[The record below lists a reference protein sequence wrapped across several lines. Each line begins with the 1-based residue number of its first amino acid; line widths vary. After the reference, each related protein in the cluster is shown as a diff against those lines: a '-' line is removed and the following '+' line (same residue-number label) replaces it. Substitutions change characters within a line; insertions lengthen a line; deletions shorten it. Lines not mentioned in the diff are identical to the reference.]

1 MEFRISVH
9 PNRNF
14 KNLFM
19 KYIILLA
26 CCLNMF
32 NAKATESEKVI
43 KSKPEKI
50 IVYTQGA
57 QVHRNSQV
65 NLVAGQNTII
75 FSGLEN
81 CINTSA
87 IQASGNGNFIIADI
101 QHEVHYPELDKAKLN
116 GDVRY
121 KKLLKHVND
130 SIQELNYLL
139 EENVAKSDAL
149 TTEKNVLLNY
159 SLYKGQS
166 KRDSIASLKDGLSY
180 LREKLFNINSEQ
192 LKLKREREKLDAK
205 KNALNDHLLNIS
217 NELANQNNSGE
228 VEKVDYR
235 ILVHVIADQA
245 TQASINLNYYIT
257 NAGWTPSYDL
267 RAISNE
273 QNIKLTYKAQIHQES
288 GIDWGNVKLV
298 LSTANPNR
306 SYELP
311 ELSPL
316 YLGYTNYGYK
326 DKKVNAGAVPS
337 LSYNSNKEYAA
348 KADLDKMNDQEVVAQ
363 NAYDYTTVN
372 ENVIET
378 EYEIKLN
385 YNIPSD
391 GKEHFAAIM
400 VKDLKTLYRYKAIPK
415 LNNNVY
421 LTAVLPDWEDAITMG
436 GEASIY
442 YDGSYI
448 GNTNLTPGGTDDTIQ
463 LSLGI
468 DKNVA
473 IKRQKIKD
481 KCSQKVLDN
490 DILHQYTFEITMK
503 NSRSN
508 KIEIDIEDQLPLAY
522 DKSVVVERKELSGAK
537 YDEITGVLKW
547 RSTIQAKDSKK
558 LTLMYQIKA
567 PKTMPVAVN

>member
-1 MEFRISVH
+1 
-9 PNRNF
+9 
-14 KNLFM
+14 M
-19 KYIILLA
+19 KSLLIFVF
-26 CCLNMF
+26 CLTIVKA
-32 NAKATESEKVI
+32 NAAETEKTI

-57 QVHRNSQV
+57 QVHRNTLV

-81 CINTSA
+81 CINASA

-101 QHEVHYPELDKAKLN
+101 QHEVHYPEFDKAKLN

-121 KKLLKHVND
+121 KKLLKQVND
-130 SIQELNYLL
+130 SLQELNYLI
-139 EENVAKSDAL
+139 EDITYKSDAL
-149 TTEKNVLLNY
+149 STEKNVLLNY

-166 KRDSIASLKDGLSY
+166 KRDSIASLKDGLNY
-180 LREKLFNINSEQ
+180 LREKLYNINTEQ
-192 LKLKREREKLDAK
+192 LKLKREREKLEAK
-205 KNALNDHLLNIS
+205 KIILNERVVNVS
-217 NELANQNNSGE
+217 RELTNQNNTGE
-228 VEKVDYR
+228 VEQVDYR

-245 TQASINLNYYIT
+245 TQATVSLNYYIT

-267 RAISNE
+267 RAMSNE
-273 QNIKLTYKAQIHQES
+273 QNVKLTYKAQIHQES

-306 SYELP
+306 SYNIP
-311 ELSPL
+311 SLSPW
-316 YLGYTNYGYK
+316 YLGYNPYK
-326 DKKVNAGAVPS
+326 QNNNKDSRVLSAPAAGAGYS
-337 LSYNSNKEYAA
+337 DKAK
-348 KADLDKMNDQEVVAQ
+348 KADDFSDLEQEQKEIAAQ
-363 NAYDYTTVN
+363 NAYDYTSVS

-400 VKDLKTLYRYKAIPK
+400 VKDLKTNYRYKAIPK

-421 LTAVLPDWEDAITMG
+421 LTAVLSDWEDAITMG

-442 YDGSYI
+442 YDGSYV
-448 GNTNLTPGGTDDTIQ
+448 GNTSLLPGGTEDTIQ

-468 DKNVA
+468 DKNIA
-473 IKRQKIKD
+473 IKRQKIKE

-490 DILHQYTFEITMK
+490 DILHQYTYEITMK
-503 NSRSN
+503 NSRAT
-508 KIEIDIEDQLPLAY
+508 KIEIEVEDQLPLAQ
-522 DKSVVVERKELSGAK
+522 DKSVVVDRKELSGAK
-537 YDEITGVLKW
+537 YDEVTGILKW

-558 LTLMYQIKA
+558 LTLMYQVKA
-567 PKTMPVAVN
+567 PKYMSVAFN

>member
-1 MEFRISVH
+1 
-9 PNRNF
+9 
-14 KNLFM
+14 M

-26 CCLNMF
+26 CCLNIF
-32 NAKATESEKVI
+32 TANAAEAEKTI

-50 IVYTQGA
+50 VVYTQGA
-57 QVHRNSQV
+57 QIHRNSQV
-65 NLVAGQNTII
+65 NLVAGQNTIV
-75 FSGLEN
+75 FTGLEN
-81 CINTSA
+81 CINASA

-101 QHEVHYPELDKAKLN
+101 QHEVHYPEFDKAKLN

-130 SIQELNYLL
+130 SIQEINYLI
-139 EENVAKSDAL
+139 EEITAKTDAL
-149 TTEKNVLLNY
+149 ATEKNVLLNY

-180 LREKLFNINSEQ
+180 LREKLFNINAEQ
-192 LKLKREREKLDAK
+192 LKLKREREKLEAK
-205 KNALNDHLLNIS
+205 KILLNERIVNVS
-217 NELANQNNSGE
+217 NELANQNNTGE

-245 TQASINLNYYIT
+245 TLATINLNYYIT

-273 QNIKLTYKAQIHQES
+273 QNVKLTYKAQIHQQS
-288 GIDWGNVKLV
+288 GIDWGSVKLV

-306 SYELP
+306 SYNIP
-311 ELSPL
+311 ALSPW
-316 YLGYTNYGYK
+316 YLGYTPYSQNN
-326 DKKVNAGAVPS
+326 KKTKYGAVPS
-337 LSYNSNKEYAA
+337 SANGLYESKTDDMKAVAMEKEMV
-348 KADLDKMNDQEVVAQ
+348 ADAQ
-363 NAYDYTTVN
+363 NAYDYTTVT

-378 EYEIKLN
+378 EYEIRLN

-400 VKDLKTLYRYKAIPK
+400 VKDLKTIYRYKAIPK

-448 GNTNLTPGGTDDTIQ
+448 GQTNLAPGGTEDTMQ

-468 DKNVA
+468 DKNIA

-490 DILHQYTFEITMK
+490 DILHQYTFRNPPQK
-503 NSRSN
+503 
-508 KIEIDIEDQLPLAY
+508 
-522 DKSVVVERKELSGAK
+522 
-537 YDEITGVLKW
+537 
-547 RSTIQAKDSKK
+547 
-558 LTLMYQIKA
+558 
-567 PKTMPVAVN
+567 

>member
-1 MEFRISVH
+1 
-9 PNRNF
+9 
-14 KNLFM
+14 M
-19 KYIILLA
+19 KSLLIFVF
-26 CCLNMF
+26 CLTIVKA
-32 NAKATESEKVI
+32 NAAETEKTI

-57 QVHRNSQV
+57 QVHRNTLV

-81 CINTSA
+81 CINASA

-101 QHEVHYPELDKAKLN
+101 QHEVHYPEFDKAKLN

-121 KKLLKHVND
+121 KKLLKQVND
-130 SIQELNYLL
+130 SLQELNYLI
-139 EENVAKSDAL
+139 EDITYKSDAL
-149 TTEKNVLLNY
+149 STEKNVLLNY

-166 KRDSIASLKDGLSY
+166 KRDSIASLKDGLNY
-180 LREKLFNINSEQ
+180 LREKLYNINTEQ
-192 LKLKREREKLDAK
+192 LKLKREREKLEAK
-205 KNALNDHLLNIS
+205 KIILNERIVNVS
-217 NELANQNNSGE
+217 RELTNQNNTGE
-228 VEKVDYR
+228 VEQVDYR

-245 TQASINLNYYIT
+245 TQATVSLNYYIT

-267 RAISNE
+267 RAMSNE
-273 QNIKLTYKAQIHQES
+273 QNVKLTYKAQIHQES

-306 SYELP
+306 SYNIP
-311 ELSPL
+311 SLSPW
-316 YLGYTNYGYK
+316 YLGYNPYK
-326 DKKVNAGAVPS
+326 QNNNKDSRVLSAPAAGAGYS
-337 LSYNSNKEYAA
+337 DKAKKTDDFSDLEQEQKEVAA
-348 KADLDKMNDQEVVAQ
+348 L
-363 NAYDYTTVN
+363 NAYDYTSVS

-400 VKDLKTLYRYKAIPK
+400 VKDLKTNYRYKAIPK

-421 LTAVLPDWEDAITMG
+421 LTAVLSDWEDAITMG

-442 YDGSYI
+442 YDGSYV
-448 GNTNLTPGGTDDTIQ
+448 GNTSLLPGGTEDTIQ

-468 DKNVA
+468 DKNIA
-473 IKRQKIKD
+473 IKRQKIKE

-490 DILHQYTFEITMK
+490 DILHQYTYEITMK
-503 NSRSN
+503 NSRAT
-508 KIEIDIEDQLPLAY
+508 KIDIEVEDQLPLAQ
-522 DKSVVVERKELSGAK
+522 DKSVVVDRKELSGAK
-537 YDEITGVLKW
+537 YDEVTGILKW

-558 LTLMYQIKA
+558 LTLMYQVKA
-567 PKTMPVAVN
+567 PKYMSVAFN

>member
-1 MEFRISVH
+1 MKTLMILALCFTIVKTYATDTE
-9 PNRNF
+9 
-14 KNLFM
+14 KN
-19 KYIILLA
+19 
-26 CCLNMF
+26 
-32 NAKATESEKVI
+32 I

-50 IVYTQGA
+50 IVYMQGA
-57 QVHRNSQV
+57 QVHRTSTI
-65 NLVAGQNTII
+65 NLVAGQNTLI

-101 QHEVHYPELDKAKLN
+101 QHVVHYPEFDKAKLN

-130 SIQELNYLL
+130 SLQEINYLL
-139 EENVAKSDAL
+139 EEISAKSEAL
-149 TTEKNVLLNY
+149 ATEKNVLLNY
-159 SLYKGQS
+159 SLYKGHS

-180 LREKLFNINSEQ
+180 LREKLYNINSEQ
-192 LKLKREREKLDAK
+192 LKLKREREKLETK
-205 KNALNDHLLNIS
+205 KTILNERIVNVS

-245 TQASINLNYYIT
+245 TQASVNINYYIT

-267 RAISNE
+267 RAMSNE
-273 QNIKLTYKAQIHQES
+273 QNIKLTYKAQIHQQS
-288 GIDWGNVKLV
+288 GIDWGNVKLI

-306 SYELP
+306 SYNLP
-311 ELSPL
+311 QLSPW
-316 YLGYTNYGYK
+316 YLGYTNQIYK
-326 DKKVNAGAVPS
+326 TKKLMNQPSPASMSMAERSEDSNAG
-337 LSYNSNKEYAA
+337 YATS
-348 KADLDKMNDQEVVAQ
+348 DQEELAIAK
-363 NAYDYTTVN
+363 NAYDYTSVS

-391 GKEHFAAIM
+391 GKQHFAAIM
-400 VKDLKTLYRYKAIPK
+400 VKDLKTAYRYKAIPK

-421 LTAVLPDWEDAITMG
+421 LTAVLADWEDAITMA

-448 GNTNLTPGGTDDTIQ
+448 GETSLAPGGTEDTIQ

-468 DKNVA
+468 DKNIA

-481 KCSQKVLDN
+481 KCSQKILDT

-503 NSRSN
+503 NSRAS
-508 KIEIDIEDQLPLAY
+508 KIEIEVIDQLPLAQ
-522 DKSVVVERKELSGAK
+522 DKTVTIDRKELSGAK
-537 YDEITGVLKW
+537 YDEVTGILKW
-547 RSTIQAKDSKK
+547 RTTIQAKDSKK

-567 PKTMPVAVN
+567 PKYMPIACN

>member
-1 MEFRISVH
+1 
-9 PNRNF
+9 
-14 KNLFM
+14 M
-19 KYIILLA
+19 KQLIILA
-26 CCLNMF
+26 FCIATF
-32 NAKATESEKVI
+32 KANASETEKIV

-57 QVHRNSQV
+57 QVHRNALV
-65 NLVAGQNTII
+65 NLIAGQNTLI
-75 FSGLEN
+75 FIGLEN
-81 CINTSA
+81 CINSSA

-101 QHEVHYPELDKAKLN
+101 QHEIHYPELAKVKLN

-121 KKLLKHVND
+121 KKLLKNVND
-130 SIQELNYLL
+130 SLLELNYLI
-139 EENVAKSDAL
+139 EDINSKYDAL
-149 TTEKNVLLNY
+149 STEKNVLLNY
-159 SLYKGQS
+159 SLYKGIS
-166 KRDSIASLKDGLSY
+166 KRDSIASLKEGLSY
-180 LREKLFNINSEQ
+180 LREKLFNINTEQ
-192 LKLKREREKLDAK
+192 LKLKREREKIDQK
-205 KNALNDHLLNIS
+205 KIILNERLVNVS
-217 NELANQNNSGE
+217 NELANIDNTGE
-228 VEKVDYR
+228 IEKVDYR

-245 TQASINLNYYIT
+245 IQASVNLNYYIT

-273 QNIKLTYKAQIHQES
+273 QNVKLTYKAQIHQQS
-288 GIDWGNVKLV
+288 GSDWGSVKLV

-311 ELSPL
+311 ELSPW
-316 YLGYTNYGYK
+316 YLGYTNYNYK
-326 DKKVNAGAVPS
+326 KLKDNSLAVPS
-337 LSYNSNKEYAA
+337 VNKSSYLEKNQQGYSSITMEQDAVK
-348 KADLDKMNDQEVVAQ
+348 AQ
-363 NAYDYTTVN
+363 NAYDYNTVS

-400 VKDLKTLYRYKAIPK
+400 VKDLKTIYRYKAIPK

-448 GNTNLTPGGTDDTIQ
+448 GETNLVPGGTEDTMQ

-468 DKNVA
+468 DKNIA

-481 KCSQKVLDN
+481 KCSQKILEN
-490 DILHQYTFEITMK
+490 DILHQYTFEITIK
-503 NSRSN
+503 NSRNS
-508 KIEIDIEDQLPLAY
+508 KVEIEVEDQLPLTQ
-522 DKSVVVERKELSGAK
+522 DNTITIERKELSGAK
-537 YDEITGVLKW
+537 YDEITGIVKW
-547 RSTIQAKDSKK
+547 RSIIQAKDNKK
-558 LTLMYQIKA
+558 LSLVYQIKA
-567 PKTMPVAVN
+567 PKTMSVAIN

>member
-1 MEFRISVH
+1 
-9 PNRNF
+9 
-14 KNLFM
+14 M
-19 KYIILLA
+19 KSLLIFVF
-26 CCLNMF
+26 CLTIVKA
-32 NAKATESEKVI
+32 NAAETEKTI

-57 QVHRNSQV
+57 QVHRNTLV

-81 CINTSA
+81 CINASA

-101 QHEVHYPELDKAKLN
+101 QHEVHYPEFDKAKLN

-121 KKLLKHVND
+121 KKLLKQVND
-130 SIQELNYLL
+130 SLQELNYLI
-139 EENVAKSDAL
+139 EDITYKSDAL
-149 TTEKNVLLNY
+149 STEKNVLLNY

-166 KRDSIASLKDGLSY
+166 KRDSIASLKDGLNY
-180 LREKLFNINSEQ
+180 LREKLYNINTEQ
-192 LKLKREREKLDAK
+192 LKLKREREKLEAK
-205 KNALNDHLLNIS
+205 KIILNERVVNVS
-217 NELANQNNSGE
+217 RELTNQNNTGE
-228 VEKVDYR
+228 VEQVDYR

-245 TQASINLNYYIT
+245 TQATVSLNYYIT

-267 RAISNE
+267 RAMSNE
-273 QNIKLTYKAQIHQES
+273 QNVKLTYKAQIHQES

-306 SYELP
+306 SYNIP
-311 ELSPL
+311 SLSPL
-316 YLGYTNYGYK
+316 YLGYNPYK
-326 DKKVNAGAVPS
+326 QNNNKDSRVLSAPAAGAGYS
-337 LSYNSNKEYAA
+337 DKAK
-348 KADLDKMNDQEVVAQ
+348 KADDFSDLEQEQKEIAAQ
-363 NAYDYTTVN
+363 NAYDYTSVS

-400 VKDLKTLYRYKAIPK
+400 VKDLKTNYRYKAIPK

-421 LTAVLPDWEDAITMG
+421 LTAVLSDWEDAITMG

-442 YDGSYI
+442 YDGSYV
-448 GNTNLTPGGTDDTIQ
+448 GNTSLLPGGTEDTIQ

-468 DKNVA
+468 DKNIA
-473 IKRQKIKD
+473 IKRQKIKE

-490 DILHQYTFEITMK
+490 DILHQYTYEITMK
-503 NSRSN
+503 NSRAT
-508 KIEIDIEDQLPLAY
+508 KIDIEVEDQLPLAQ
-522 DKSVVVERKELSGAK
+522 DKSVVVDRKELSGAK
-537 YDEITGVLKW
+537 YDEVTGILKW

-558 LTLMYQIKA
+558 LTLMYQVKA
-567 PKTMPVAVN
+567 PKYMSVAFN

>member
-1 MEFRISVH
+1 
-9 PNRNF
+9 
-14 KNLFM
+14 M
-19 KYIILLA
+19 KSLLIFVF
-26 CCLNMF
+26 CLTIVKA
-32 NAKATESEKVI
+32 NAAETEKTI

-57 QVHRNSQV
+57 QVHRNTLV

-81 CINTSA
+81 CINASA

-101 QHEVHYPELDKAKLN
+101 QHEVHYPEFDKAKLN

-121 KKLLKHVND
+121 KKLLKQVND
-130 SIQELNYLL
+130 SLQELNYLI
-139 EENVAKSDAL
+139 EDITYKSDAL
-149 TTEKNVLLNY
+149 STEKNVLLNY

-166 KRDSIASLKDGLSY
+166 KRDSIASLKDGLTY
-180 LREKLFNINSEQ
+180 LREKLFNINTEQ
-192 LKLKREREKLDAK
+192 LKLKREREKLEAK
-205 KNALNDHLLNIS
+205 KTILNERIVNVS
-217 NELANQNNSGE
+217 RELANENNSGE
-228 VEKVDYR
+228 VEQVDYR

-245 TQASINLNYYIT
+245 TQATVSLNYYIT

-267 RAISNE
+267 RAMSSE
-273 QNIKLTYKAQIHQES
+273 QNVKLTYKAQIHQES

-306 SYELP
+306 SYNIPSLAP
-311 ELSPL
+311 W
-316 YLGYTNYGYK
+316 YLGYNPYKQNNNKDSRALSAPASGAGYSDK
-326 DKKVNAGAVPS
+326 AKKVDDFS
-337 LSYNSNKEYAA
+337 DLEQEQKEI
-348 KADLDKMNDQEVVAQ
+348 VAQ
-363 NAYDYTTVN
+363 NAYDYTSVS

-400 VKDLKTLYRYKAIPK
+400 VKDLKTNYRYKAIPK

-421 LTAVLPDWEDAITMG
+421 LTAVLSDWEDAITMG

-442 YDGSYI
+442 YDGSYV
-448 GNTNLTPGGTDDTIQ
+448 GNTSLVPGGTEDTIQ

-468 DKNVA
+468 DKNIA
-473 IKRQKIKD
+473 IKRQKIKE

-490 DILHQYTFEITMK
+490 DILHQYTYEITMK
-503 NSRSN
+503 NSRAT
-508 KIEIDIEDQLPLAY
+508 KIEIEVEDQLPLAQ
-522 DKSVVVERKELSGAK
+522 DKSVVVDRKELSGAK
-537 YDEITGVLKW
+537 YDEVTGILKW

-567 PKTMPVAVN
+567 PKYMSVAFN

>member
-1 MEFRISVH
+1 
-9 PNRNF
+9 
-14 KNLFM
+14 M
-19 KYIILLA
+19 KSLLIFVF
-26 CCLNMF
+26 CLTIVKA
-32 NAKATESEKVI
+32 NAAETEKTI

-57 QVHRNSQV
+57 QVHRNTLV

-81 CINTSA
+81 CINASA

-101 QHEVHYPELDKAKLN
+101 QHEVHYPEFDKAKLN

-121 KKLLKHVND
+121 KKLLKQVND
-130 SIQELNYLL
+130 SLQELNYLI
-139 EENVAKSDAL
+139 EDITYKSDAL
-149 TTEKNVLLNY
+149 STEKNVLLNY

-166 KRDSIASLKDGLSY
+166 KRDSIASLKDGLTY
-180 LREKLFNINSEQ
+180 LREKLYNINTEQ
-192 LKLKREREKLDAK
+192 LKLKREREKLEAK
-205 KNALNDHLLNIS
+205 KTILNERIVNVS
-217 NELANQNNSGE
+217 RELTNQNNTGE
-228 VEKVDYR
+228 VEQVDYR

-245 TQASINLNYYIT
+245 TQATVSLNYYIT

-267 RAISNE
+267 RAVSSE
-273 QNIKLTYKAQIHQES
+273 QNVKLTYKAQIHQES
-288 GIDWGNVKLV
+288 GIDWGSVKLV

-306 SYELP
+306 SYNIP
-311 ELSPL
+311 SLSPW
-316 YLGYTNYGYK
+316 YLGYNPYK
-326 DKKVNAGAVPS
+326 QNNNKDSRVLSAPAAGAGYS
-337 LSYNSNKEYAA
+337 DKAK
-348 KADLDKMNDQEVVAQ
+348 KADDYDLLEKEQEQSVLAQ
-363 NAYDYTTVN
+363 NAYDYTSVS

-400 VKDLKTLYRYKAIPK
+400 VKDLKTNYRYKAIPK

-421 LTAVLPDWEDAITMG
+421 LTAVLSDWEDAITMG

-442 YDGSYI
+442 YDGSYV
-448 GNTNLTPGGTDDTIQ
+448 GNTSLVPGGTEDTIQ

-468 DKNVA
+468 DKNIA
-473 IKRQKIKD
+473 IKRQKIKE

-490 DILHQYTFEITMK
+490 DILHQYTYEITMK
-503 NSRSN
+503 NSRAT
-508 KIEIDIEDQLPLAY
+508 KIEIEVEDQLPLAQ
-522 DKSVVVERKELSGAK
+522 DKSVVVDRKELSGAK
-537 YDEITGVLKW
+537 YDEATGILKW

-558 LTLMYQIKA
+558 LTLMYQVKA
-567 PKTMPVAVN
+567 PKYMSVAFN

>member
-1 MEFRISVH
+1 
-9 PNRNF
+9 
-14 KNLFM
+14 M
-19 KYIILLA
+19 KSLLIFVF
-26 CCLNMF
+26 CLTIVKA
-32 NAKATESEKVI
+32 NAAETEKTI

-57 QVHRNSQV
+57 QVHRNTLV

-81 CINTSA
+81 CINASA

-101 QHEVHYPELDKAKLN
+101 QFEVHYPEFDKAKLN

-121 KKLLKHVND
+121 KKLLKQVND
-130 SIQELNYLL
+130 SLQELNYLI
-139 EENVAKSDAL
+139 EDITYKSDAL
-149 TTEKNVLLNY
+149 STEKNVLLNY

-166 KRDSIASLKDGLSY
+166 KRDSIASLKDGLTY
-180 LREKLFNINSEQ
+180 LREKLYNINTEQ
-192 LKLKREREKLDAK
+192 LKLKREREKLEAK
-205 KNALNDHLLNIS
+205 KTILNERVVNVS
-217 NELANQNNSGE
+217 RELTNQNNSGE
-228 VEKVDYR
+228 VEQVDYR

-245 TQASINLNYYIT
+245 TQATVSLNYYIT

-267 RAISNE
+267 RAMSNE
-273 QNIKLTYKAQIHQES
+273 QNVKLTYKAQIHQES
-288 GIDWGNVKLV
+288 GINWGNVKLV

-306 SYELP
+306 SYNIP
-311 ELSPL
+311 SLSPW
-316 YLGYTNYGYK
+316 YLGYNPYKQNNNKDSRVLSAPAAGAGYSDK
-326 DKKVNAGAVPS
+326 AKKVDDFS
-337 LSYNSNKEYAA
+337 
-348 KADLDKMNDQEVVAQ
+348 DLDQEQKEIAAQ
-363 NAYDYTTVN
+363 NAYDYTSVS

-400 VKDLKTLYRYKAIPK
+400 VKDLKTNYRYKAIPK

-421 LTAVLPDWEDAITMG
+421 LTAVLSDWEDAITMG

-442 YDGSYI
+442 YDGSYV
-448 GNTNLTPGGTDDTIQ
+448 GNTSLLPGGTEDTIQ

-468 DKNVA
+468 DKNIA
-473 IKRQKIKD
+473 IKRQKIKE

-490 DILHQYTFEITMK
+490 DILHQYTYEITMK
-503 NSRSN
+503 NSRAT
-508 KIEIDIEDQLPLAY
+508 KIDIEVEDQLPLAQ
-522 DKSVVVERKELSGAK
+522 DKSVVVDRKELSGAK
-537 YDEITGVLKW
+537 YDEVTGILKW

-558 LTLMYQIKA
+558 LTLMYQVKA
-567 PKTMPVAVN
+567 PKYMSVAFN

>member
-1 MEFRISVH
+1 
-9 PNRNF
+9 
-14 KNLFM
+14 M
-19 KYIILLA
+19 KYIILFA
-26 CCLNMF
+26 CYLNIF
-32 NAKATESEKVI
+32 NVKATETEKNI

-50 IVYTQGA
+50 IVFTQGA
-57 QVHRNSQV
+57 QVHRNTLV
-65 NLVAGQNTII
+65 NLVAGQNTLI

-81 CINTSA
+81 CINASA

-101 QHEVHYPELDKAKLN
+101 QHEVHYPEFDKAKLN

-121 KKLLKHVND
+121 KKLLKQVND
-130 SIQELNYLL
+130 SLQELNYLL
-139 EENVAKSDAL
+139 EDVTSKLDAL
-149 TTEKNVLLNY
+149 STEKTVLLNY

-166 KRDSIASLKDGLSY
+166 KKDSIPLLKEGLTY
-180 LREKLFNINSEQ
+180 LREKLYNINTEQ
-192 LKLKREREKLDAK
+192 LKLKREREKLEFK
-205 KNALNDHLLNIS
+205 KKILNERIVNVA
-217 NELANQNNSGE
+217 NELANENNTGE

-235 ILVHVIADQA
+235 ILVHVIADQP

-267 RAISNE
+267 RANSND
-273 QNIKLTYKAQIHQES
+273 QNVKLTYKAQIHQQS
-288 GIDWGNVKLV
+288 GIDWGSVKLI

-306 SYELP
+306 SYNLP
-311 ELSPL
+311 ELSPW
-316 YLGYTNYGYK
+316 YLGYNPYSYK
-326 DKKVNAGAVPS
+326 DKKATYGNVPS
-337 LSYNSNKEYAA
+337 VASNSYMELAAKSTADAEMNKEV
-348 KADLDKMNDQEVVAQ
+348 LAQ
-363 NAYDYTTVN
+363 NAYDYTSVS

-391 GKEHFAAIM
+391 GKEHFAAIL

-448 GNTNLTPGGTDDTIQ
+448 GETNLTPGGTEDTMQ

-468 DKNVA
+468 DKNIA

-503 NSRSN
+503 NARAG
-508 KIEIDIEDQLPLAY
+508 KIEIEVEDQLPLAQ
-522 DKSVVVERKELSGAK
+522 DKSITVERKELSGAK
-537 YDEITGVLKW
+537 YDEVTGILKW
-547 RSTIQAKDSKK
+547 RTNIQGKDSKK
-558 LTLMYQIKA
+558 LTLTYQIKA
-567 PKTMPVAVN
+567 PKTMPVAIN

>member
-1 MEFRISVH
+1 
-9 PNRNF
+9 
-14 KNLFM
+14 M
-19 KYIILLA
+19 KSLLIFVF
-26 CCLNMF
+26 CLTIVKA
-32 NAKATESEKVI
+32 NAAETEKTI

-57 QVHRNSQV
+57 QVHRNTLV

-81 CINTSA
+81 CINASA

-101 QHEVHYPELDKAKLN
+101 QHEVHYPEFDKAKLN

-121 KKLLKHVND
+121 KKLLKQVND
-130 SIQELNYLL
+130 SLQELNYLI
-139 EENVAKSDAL
+139 EDITYKSDAL
-149 TTEKNVLLNY
+149 STEKNVLLNY

-166 KRDSIASLKDGLSY
+166 KRDSIASLKDGLNY
-180 LREKLFNINSEQ
+180 LREKLYNINTEQ
-192 LKLKREREKLDAK
+192 LKLKREREKLEAK
-205 KNALNDHLLNIS
+205 KIILNERVVNVS
-217 NELANQNNSGE
+217 RELTNQNNTGE
-228 VEKVDYR
+228 VEQVDYR

-245 TQASINLNYYIT
+245 TQATVSLNYYIT

-267 RAISNE
+267 RAMSNE
-273 QNIKLTYKAQIHQES
+273 QNVKLTYKAQIHQES

-306 SYELP
+306 SYNIP
-311 ELSPL
+311 SLSPW
-316 YLGYTNYGYK
+316 YLGYNPYK
-326 DKKVNAGAVPS
+326 QNNNKDSRVLSAPAAGAGYS
-337 LSYNSNKEYAA
+337 DKAKKTDDYSDLEQEQKEVAA
-348 KADLDKMNDQEVVAQ
+348 L
-363 NAYDYTTVN
+363 NAYDYTSVS

-400 VKDLKTLYRYKAIPK
+400 VKDLKTNYRYKAIPK

-421 LTAVLPDWEDAITMG
+421 LTAVLSDWEDAITMG

-442 YDGSYI
+442 YDGSYV
-448 GNTNLTPGGTDDTIQ
+448 GNTSLLPGGTEDTIQ

-468 DKNVA
+468 DKNIA
-473 IKRQKIKD
+473 IKRQKIKE

-490 DILHQYTFEITMK
+490 DILHQYTYEITMK
-503 NSRSN
+503 NSRAT
-508 KIEIDIEDQLPLAY
+508 KIDIEVEDQLPLAQ
-522 DKSVVVERKELSGAK
+522 DKSVVVDRKELSGAK
-537 YDEITGVLKW
+537 YDEVTGILKW

-558 LTLMYQIKA
+558 LTLMYQVKA
-567 PKTMPVAVN
+567 PKYMSVAFN

>member
-192 LKLKREREKLDAK
+192 LKLKREREKLDTK
-205 KNALNDHLLNIS
+205 KNALNDRLLNIS

-257 NAGWTPSYDL
+257 NAGWAPSYDL

-306 SYELP
+306 SYKLP
-311 ELSPL
+311 ELSPW
-316 YLGYTNYGYK
+316 YLGYTNYEYK
-326 DKKVNAGAVPS
+326 DKKVNSGTVPS

-421 LTAVLPDWEDAITMG
+421 LTAVLPDWEDAITMS

-448 GNTNLTPGGTDDTIQ
+448 GNTSLVPGGTEDTIQ

-537 YDEITGVLKW
+537 YDEVTGVLKW
-547 RSTIQAKDSKK
+547 RSTIPAKDSKK
-558 LTLMYQIKA
+558 LTLTYQIKA

>member
-1 MEFRISVH
+1 
-9 PNRNF
+9 
-14 KNLFM
+14 M
-19 KYIILLA
+19 KYLILLA
-26 CCLNMF
+26 CCLNIF
-32 NAKATESEKVI
+32 SAKAIESEKTV

-57 QVHRNSQV
+57 QVHRNALV
-65 NLVAGQNTII
+65 NLVAGQNTLI
-75 FSGLEN
+75 FTGLEN
-81 CINTSA
+81 CINASA

-101 QHEVHYPELDKAKLN
+101 QHEVHYPEFDKAKLN

-121 KKLLKHVND
+121 KKLLKNVND
-130 SIQELNYLL
+130 SLKELNYLL
-139 EENVAKSDAL
+139 EDITLKYDAL

-166 KRDSIASLKDGLSY
+166 KRDSIALLKEGLSY
-180 LREKLFNINSEQ
+180 LREKLYNINAEQ
-192 LKLKREREKLDAK
+192 LKLKREKEKLEAK
-205 KNALNDHLLNIS
+205 KVILNERIVNVS
-217 NELANQNNSGE
+217 NELANENNTGE

-267 RAISNE
+267 RANTSD
-273 QNIKLTYKAQIHQES
+273 QNVKLTYKAQIHQQS
-288 GIDWGNVKLV
+288 GIDWGSVKLV

-311 ELSPL
+311 ELSPW
-316 YLGYTNYGYK
+316 YLGYTNYNYK
-326 DKKVNAGAVPS
+326 TKKLNYGSVPAS
-337 LSYNSNKEYAA
+337 NSYMEQAA
-348 KADLDKMNDQEVVAQ
+348 KSSADISFDKEVAAQ

-378 EYEIKLN
+378 EYEIRLN

-448 GNTNLTPGGTDDTIQ
+448 GETNLTPGGTEDTMQ

-468 DKNVA
+468 DKNIA

-490 DILHQYTFEITMK
+490 DIIHQYTFEITMK
-503 NSRSN
+503 NSRAS
-508 KIEIDIEDQLPLAY
+508 KIEIEVEDQLPLTQ
-522 DKSVVVERKELSGAK
+522 DKSVSIDRKELSGAK
-537 YDEITGVLKW
+537 YDEITGILKW
-547 RSTIQAKDSKK
+547 RTNIQAKDSKK
-558 LTLMYQIKA
+558 LTLTYQIKA

>member
-1 MEFRISVH
+1 
-9 PNRNF
+9 
-14 KNLFM
+14 M
-19 KYIILLA
+19 KSLLIFVF
-26 CCLNMF
+26 CLTIVKA
-32 NAKATESEKVI
+32 NAAETEKTI

-57 QVHRNSQV
+57 QVHRNTLV

-81 CINTSA
+81 CINASA

-101 QHEVHYPELDKAKLN
+101 QHEVHYPEFDKAKLN

-121 KKLLKHVND
+121 KKLLKQVND
-130 SIQELNYLL
+130 SLQELNYLI
-139 EENVAKSDAL
+139 EDITYKSDAL
-149 TTEKNVLLNY
+149 STEKNVLLNY

-166 KRDSIASLKDGLSY
+166 KRDSIASLKDGLTY
-180 LREKLFNINSEQ
+180 LREKLYNINTEQ
-192 LKLKREREKLDAK
+192 LKLKREREKLEAK
-205 KNALNDHLLNIS
+205 KTILNERIVNVS
-217 NELANQNNSGE
+217 RELTNQNNTGE
-228 VEKVDYR
+228 VEQVDYR

-245 TQASINLNYYIT
+245 TQATVSLNYYIT

-267 RAISNE
+267 RAMSSE
-273 QNIKLTYKAQIHQES
+273 QNVKLTYKAQIHQES

-306 SYELP
+306 SYNIP
-311 ELSPL
+311 SLSPW
-316 YLGYTNYGYK
+316 YLGYNPYKQNNNKDSRVLSAPAAGPGYS
-326 DKKVNAGAVPS
+326 DKAK
-337 LSYNSNKEYAA
+337 
-348 KADLDKMNDQEVVAQ
+348 KADDYDLLEKEQEQSVVAQ
-363 NAYDYTTVN
+363 NAYEYTSVS

-400 VKDLKTLYRYKAIPK
+400 VKDLKTNYRYKAIPK

-421 LTAVLPDWEDAITMG
+421 LTAVLSDWEDAITMG

-442 YDGSYI
+442 YDGSYV
-448 GNTNLTPGGTDDTIQ
+448 GNTSLVPGGTEDTIQ

-468 DKNVA
+468 DKNIA
-473 IKRQKIKD
+473 IKRQKIKE

-490 DILHQYTFEITMK
+490 DILHQYTYEITMK
-503 NSRSN
+503 NSRAT
-508 KIEIDIEDQLPLAY
+508 KIEIEVEDQLPLAQ
-522 DKSVVVERKELSGAK
+522 DKSVVVDSKELSGAK
-537 YDEITGVLKW
+537 YDEVTGILKW

-558 LTLMYQIKA
+558 LTLMYQVKA
-567 PKTMPVAVN
+567 PKYMSVAFN

>member
-1 MEFRISVH
+1 
-9 PNRNF
+9 
-14 KNLFM
+14 M
-19 KYIILLA
+19 KYVILLA
-26 CCLNMF
+26 CCLNIF
-32 NAKATESEKVI
+32 TVKAIESEKTV

-57 QVHRNSQV
+57 QVHRNSLI
-65 NLVAGQNTII
+65 NLVAGQNTLI

-81 CINTSA
+81 CINAAA

-101 QHEVHYPELDKAKLN
+101 QHEVHYPEFDKAKLN

-130 SIQELNYLL
+130 SLKELNYLIEDITL
-139 EENVAKSDAL
+139 KYDAL
-149 TTEKNVLLNY
+149 STEKNVLLNY

-166 KRDSIASLKDGLSY
+166 KRDSIASLKEGLSY
-180 LREKLFNINSEQ
+180 LREKLYNINAEQ
-192 LKLKREREKLDAK
+192 LKLKREREKLEAK
-205 KNALNDHLLNIS
+205 KVILNERIVNVS
-217 NELANQNNSGE
+217 NELANENNTGE

-267 RAISNE
+267 RANTSD
-273 QNIKLTYKAQIHQES
+273 QNVKLTYKAQIHQQS
-288 GIDWGNVKLV
+288 GIDWGSVKLV

-306 SYELP
+306 SYNLP
-311 ELSPL
+311 ELSPW
-316 YLGYTNYGYK
+316 YLGYTNYNYK
-326 DKKVNAGAVPS
+326 NKKANYGSVPS
-337 LSYNSNKEYAA
+337 TNSYLEQAADNKTSATM
-348 KADLDKMNDQEVVAQ
+348 DKEVIAQ
-363 NAYDYTTVN
+363 NAYDYTTVS
-372 ENVIET
+372 ENIIET
-378 EYEIKLN
+378 EYEIRLN

-421 LTAVLPDWEDAITMG
+421 LTAVLPDWEDAITMA

-448 GNTNLTPGGTDDTIQ
+448 GETNLVPGGTEDTMQ

-468 DKNVA
+468 DKNIA

-490 DILHQYTFEITMK
+490 DIIHQYTFEITMK
-503 NSRSN
+503 NSRAA
-508 KIEIDIEDQLPLAY
+508 KIEIEVEDQLPLSH
-522 DKSVVVERKELSGAK
+522 DKSVSIERKELSGAK
-537 YDEITGVLKW
+537 YDEVTGILKW
-547 RSTIQAKDSKK
+547 RTNIQAKDSKK
-558 LTLMYQIKA
+558 LTLTYQIKA

>member
-1 MEFRISVH
+1 
-9 PNRNF
+9 
-14 KNLFM
+14 M
-19 KYIILLA
+19 KTILIIALYLTIVKA
-26 CCLNMF
+26 N
-32 NAKATESEKVI
+32 ATETEKTI

-57 QVHRNSQV
+57 QVHRNTLV
-65 NLVAGQNTII
+65 NLVAGQNTLI

-81 CINTSA
+81 CINTAA

-101 QHEVHYPELDKAKLN
+101 QHEVHYPEFDKAKLN

-121 KKLLKHVND
+121 KKLLKQVND
-130 SIQELNYLL
+130 SLQELNYLI
-139 EENVAKSDAL
+139 EEITSKSEAL
-149 TTEKNVLLNY
+149 ATEKNVLLNY

-166 KRDSIASLKDGLSY
+166 KKDSIASLKDGLTY
-180 LREKLFNINSEQ
+180 LREKLYNINAEQ
-192 LKLKREREKLDAK
+192 LKLKREREKLEVK
-205 KNALNDHLLNIS
+205 KSLLNERITNVS
-217 NELANQNNSGE
+217 NELANQNNTGE
-228 VEKVDYR
+228 VEEVDYR

-245 TQASINLNYYIT
+245 TQATVSLNYYIT

-267 RAISNE
+267 RAMSND
-273 QNIKLTYKAQIHQES
+273 QNVKLTYKAQIHQQS
-288 GIDWGNVKLV
+288 GIDWGSVKLV

-306 SYELP
+306 SYNIP
-311 ELSPL
+311 QLSPW
-316 YLGYTNYGYK
+316 YLGYNPYK
-326 DKKVNAGAVPS
+326 AANKDNRLSAPSSVAGADMDKIKITED
-337 LSYNSNKEYAA
+337 YNSVTLEEK
-348 KADLDKMNDQEVVAQ
+348 VVAK
-363 NAYDYTTVN
+363 NAYDYTTVS

-400 VKDLKTLYRYKAIPK
+400 VKDLKTMYRYKAIPK

-421 LTAVLPDWEDAITMG
+421 LTAILPDWEDAITMG

-442 YDGSYI
+442 YDGSYV
-448 GNTNLTPGGTDDTIQ
+448 GATSLSPGGTEDTMQ

-468 DKNVA
+468 DKNIA

-481 KCSQKVLDN
+481 KCSQKILDN

-503 NSRSN
+503 NSRAT
-508 KIEIDIEDQLPLAY
+508 KIEIDVEDQLPLSQ
-522 DKSVVVERKELSGAK
+522 DKTITIDRKELSGAK
-537 YDEITGVLKW
+537 YDEVTGVIKW

-558 LTLMYQIKA
+558 LTLIYQIKA
-567 PKTMPVAVN
+567 PKGMPIATN

>member
-1 MEFRISVH
+1 
-9 PNRNF
+9 
-14 KNLFM
+14 M
-19 KYIILLA
+19 KSLLIFVF
-26 CCLNMF
+26 CLTIVKA
-32 NAKATESEKVI
+32 NAAETEKTI

-57 QVHRNSQV
+57 QVHRNTLV

-81 CINTSA
+81 CINASA

-101 QHEVHYPELDKAKLN
+101 QHEVHYPEFDKAKLN

-121 KKLLKHVND
+121 KKLLKQVND
-130 SIQELNYLL
+130 SLQELNYLI
-139 EENVAKSDAL
+139 EDITYKSDAL
-149 TTEKNVLLNY
+149 STEKNVLLNY

-166 KRDSIASLKDGLSY
+166 KRDSIASLKDGLTY
-180 LREKLFNINSEQ
+180 LREKLYNINTEQ
-192 LKLKREREKLDAK
+192 LKLKREREKLEAK
-205 KNALNDHLLNIS
+205 KTILNERIVNVS
-217 NELANQNNSGE
+217 RELTNQNNTGE
-228 VEKVDYR
+228 VEQVDYR

-245 TQASINLNYYIT
+245 TQATVSLNYYIT

-267 RAISNE
+267 RAMSSE
-273 QNIKLTYKAQIHQES
+273 QNVKLTYKAQIHQES
-288 GIDWGNVKLV
+288 GIDWGSVKLV

-306 SYELP
+306 SYNIP
-311 ELSPL
+311 SLSPW
-316 YLGYTNYGYK
+316 YLGYNPYK
-326 DKKVNAGAVPS
+326 QNNNKDSRVLSAPAAGAGYS
-337 LSYNSNKEYAA
+337 DKAK
-348 KADLDKMNDQEVVAQ
+348 KADDYDLLEKEQEQSVVAQ
-363 NAYDYTTVN
+363 NAYEYTSVS

-400 VKDLKTLYRYKAIPK
+400 VKDLKTNYRYKAIPK

-421 LTAVLPDWEDAITMG
+421 LTAVLSDWEDAITMG

-442 YDGSYI
+442 YDGSYV
-448 GNTNLTPGGTDDTIQ
+448 GNTSLVPGGTEDTIQ

-468 DKNVA
+468 DKNIA
-473 IKRQKIKD
+473 IKRQKIKE

-490 DILHQYTFEITMK
+490 DILHQYTYEITMK
-503 NSRSN
+503 NSRAT
-508 KIEIDIEDQLPLAY
+508 KIEIEVEDQLPLAQ
-522 DKSVVVERKELSGAK
+522 DKSVVVDRKELSGAK
-537 YDEITGVLKW
+537 YDEVTGILKW

-558 LTLMYQIKA
+558 LTLMYQVKA
-567 PKTMPVAVN
+567 PKYMSVAFN